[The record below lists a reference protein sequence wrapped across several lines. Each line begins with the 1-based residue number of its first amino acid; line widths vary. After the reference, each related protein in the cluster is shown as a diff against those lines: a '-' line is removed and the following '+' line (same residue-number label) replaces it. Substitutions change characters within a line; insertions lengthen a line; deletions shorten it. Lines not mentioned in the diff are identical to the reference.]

1 MNKFKNVGTIMALVG
16 MVGML
21 LMQFGIKVDI
31 QWLDQ
36 TANLVCGILVLL
48 GVMNN
53 PTTKGMDN
61 PFKKK

>member
-1 MNKFKNVGTIMALVG
+1 MNKFKNVGTVMAIVG

-36 TANLVCGILVLL
+36 TGL
-48 GVMNN
+48 
-53 PTTKGMDN
+53 
-61 PFKKK
+61 